1 MGQATHLRN
10 WVIGKGVQMKVRW
23 KSADQTEK
31 QRIRL
36 HAACILLLKVLGQ
49 NFTGQNVTDTSADKI
64 L

>member
-31 QRIRL
+31 QRIRW
-36 HAACILLLKVLGQ
+36 HVACILLVGVLGQ
-49 NFTGQNVTDTSADKI
+49 NVTGQNVTDTIADKI